1 MNQRQK
7 TVLKAQLESEEKII
21 HELKQVYKQAAK
33 DCENKIKELS
43 ARRDM
48 ENLQSIIYQKQYQEA
63 LKKQLEGIIDNL
75 QSKQFDSIAGYL
87 TGCYEEGFLGTLY
100 DLQGQGVPLIFPIN
114 QKQVVAALQTD
125 SKLSEGLYKRLG
137 EDSAQ
142 LKKSI
147 RAELSR
153 GVANGGT
160 WNEIAVHIATGM
172 NSPFKKAMN
181 NSMRIARTEGHRV
194 QCQSALDCQRNAKD
208 KGADIVKQWDSTM
221 DKRTRKTHVKL
232 DGQIRELDKPFE
244 VDGRRAMYPGGF
256 GIAKED
262 IHCRCAILQRARW
275 ALTDEEFT
283 KMNGD
288 TGELVSIH
296 EKDYNIF
303 KKKAKEIINKQQE
316 SSVQLGEIGTAYG
329 RKHSKAIIKYIQDA
343 PEQVRKVWN
352 GCAND
357 FHVLESKYRG
367 QQAFY
372 SPSKDGVKLNI
383 VAAAKGS
390 DYQTPYQVVFHEYG
404 HHTDYILNRKYG
416 NGDRKKAFSETY
428 KNGVFGETLKKE
440 ADKSVKDFAKSQIN
454 VKDVEQNVDSMVKRG
469 LIKESER
476 KRYIENAINNPIISD
491 DVYKA
496 FCKHMKEELSLI
508 QRSDISDM
516 FEPVMPR
523 SCAYPFGVGHGSS
536 YWLLRDNGKE
546 GFAEM
551 FSAMVNNPE
560 SMEQI
565 KHYFPQSYKIF
576 LEMLEV
582 VK

>member
-7 TVLKAQLESEEKII
+7 TVLKAQLESEEKIMR
-21 HELKQVYKQAAK
+21 ELKQVYKQAAK

-75 QSKQFDSIAGYL
+75 QSNQFDSIAGYL

-114 QKQVVAALQTD
+114 QKQIVAALQTD

-137 EDSAQ
+137 EESAQ

-283 KMNGD
+283 KMNGE
-288 TGELVSIH
+288 TGELVTIH
-296 EKDYNIF
+296 EKDYNVF
-303 KKKAKEIINKQQE
+303 KRKANEIINKQQE
-316 SSVQLGEIGTAYG
+316 SDVQLGEIGTAYG

-352 GCAND
+352 ECAKD

-383 VAAAKGS
+383 AAAAKGS

-454 VKDVEQNVDSMVKRG
+454 VEDVEKNVDSMVKRG

-496 FCKHMKEELSLI
+496 FCKHMKEELSLM

-536 YWLLRDNGKE
+536 YWRLRDNGKE

-565 KHYFPQSYKIF
+565 KHYFPKSYKIF